1 MAAANLSSC
10 QPQPRQRPAPN
21 RGPSRSPT
29 PPPRYTPTPPPRA
42 GQVGSK
48 GQSAY
53 EKMGTELRGM
63 MDANANATQPK
74 RCGDRSRRARH

>member
-1 MAAANLSSC
+1 M
-10 QPQPRQRPAPN
+10 
-21 RGPSRSPT
+21 
-29 PPPRYTPTPPPRA
+29 
-42 GQVGSK
+42 GSK

-74 RCGDRSRRARH
+74 RCGDRGRLRTLYPALSDSQPKRCGDRGRRARP